1 MDQTLQNSQPTTQQ
15 LSWHSINIRVFAM
28 PTKRLVFGLGMAI
41 GFVSLMVGCQSQQ
54 LWNESQSFLPVPPK
68 VLDQETLQSVR
79 FQSPGGG
86 SGSRGGGPG
95 PESFLPPPEAVESDI
110 VPDFEQLAD
119 LDGGVQPEIIKEVI
133 ITGNESMP
141 THHLSRNIRTRQ
153 GRYFDPDKL
162 QQDVNM
168 LWRMPEIQKVK
179 GPFLDRQPDGIVVRM
194 EVVERN
200 RISTIKFIGNRGI
213 SDRSLSKK
221 TGLED
226 GSPLDVHEIRMA
238 KTKIEE
244 LYREKGYPRTQVEIL
259 DDPENSNGE
268 VVFLIHEDEQQR
280 IWKVAFEG
288 NTIATDARLRTVVQ
302 SKPGILK
309 VFGGL
314 AKKNEIEQDVDRVTS
329 YYRGLGF
336 FNAQVGREV
345 SESNDGRWLTVRYI
359 INEGPRYQI
368 RNVRFIGNQAFQETE
383 LASLLQMH
391 PEKEMPGFNTAL
403 LNEDLT
409 QVRDLYGSQGY
420 VFADVQVENRFLE
433 EPGMV
438 DLVYK
443 IKEGKQYRVGQ
454 INVHYEGGNSI
465 TKSSVVRNRVRLR
478 PGDVIDMRKVRQSE
492 RTLGGSQ
499 IFAAGQSGAAPSIT
513 VKPRELKNIEAMAD
527 LDGLPSGPRAGSRT
541 ANSSGSGSRS
551 SGGSNYR

>member
-1 MDQTLQNSQPTTQQ
+1 
-15 LSWHSINIRVFAM
+15 
-28 PTKRLVFGLGMAI
+28 
-41 GFVSLMVGCQSQQ
+41 MVGCQSQQ
-54 LWNESQSFLPVPPK
+54 LWNQSQTLLPVPPQ
-68 VLDQETLQSVR
+68 VLDDEAMQNVR
-79 FQSPGGG
+79 FQSPGG
-86 SGSRGGGPG
+86 SGSRGGPG
-95 PESFLPPPEAVESDI
+95 KESFLAPAEKLESDI

-119 LDGGVQPEIIKEVI
+119 IDSGVQPEIIKEVL
-133 ITGNESMP
+133 ITGNRSIP
-141 THHLSRNIRTRQ
+141 THHLTRNIRTRQ

-168 LWRMPEIQKVK
+168 LWRMPAIQKVK
-179 GPFLDRQPDGIVVRM
+179 GPFLDRQPDGIVVRI

-200 RISTIKFIGNRGI
+200 RISTVKFIGNRGV
-213 SDRSLSKK
+213 SDRVLTKK
-221 TGLED
+221 TGLQN

-238 KTKIEE
+238 KSKIED

-280 IWKVAFEG
+280 VWKVDFEG
-288 NTIATDARLRTVVQ
+288 NTIASAARLRTIVK

-314 AKKNEIEQDVDRVTS
+314 AKQNEIEQDVDRVTT

-336 FNAQVGREV
+336 FNAQVGREI

-368 RNVRFIGNQAFQETE
+368 RNVRFIGNKAFQESE
-383 LASLLQMH
+383 LVTLLQMH
-391 PEKEMPGFNTAL
+391 PTKEMPDFNSVL

-409 QVRDLYGSQGY
+409 EVRDLYGSQGY

-478 PGDVIDMRKVRQSE
+478 PGDVIDMRKVRASE

-499 IFAAGQSGAAPSIT
+499 IFAAGQGGAAPTIT

-527 LDGLPSGPRAGSRT
+527 LNGLPSEARRT
-541 ANSSGSGSRS
+541 ANSSGSGGRP
-551 SGGSNYR
+551 SGGSSYR